1 MEWGGRRNKEWSPF
15 NGQWIK
21 IKIRPPLTPTHTP
34 TIQISPFAFP
44 RSKSMCI
51 GSRRGE
57 IRGELGKYSRKDTS

>member
-21 IKIRPPLTPTHTP
+21 IKIRPPITPYTHTP

-44 RSKSMCI
+44 RSKSMCV
-51 GSRRGE
+51 
-57 IRGELGKYSRKDTS
+57 